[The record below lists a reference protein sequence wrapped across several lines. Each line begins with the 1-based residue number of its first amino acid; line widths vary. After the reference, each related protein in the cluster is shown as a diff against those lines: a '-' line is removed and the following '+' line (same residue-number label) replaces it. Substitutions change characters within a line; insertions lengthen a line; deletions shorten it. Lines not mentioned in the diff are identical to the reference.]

1 MSEEDKDGGLFAD
14 TQPPKASGSEGRKD
28 VKKRWLLVGGG
39 VLVFAMAVSSLMSSK
54 APAPPKREEAPQ
66 LINLTPKDVDQRA
79 WQVRSQEDI
88 QGLKNENDKLR
99 AELNGLHSE
108 LEKLKLSTS
117 QAALPPNIVPP
128 PVRGNTGTPPLVQ
141 PTVVPPP
148 PLPTSASAEH
158 AGVSKSLPAVPPPFT
173 SEADAPPAEPL
184 VFKPEKTALTSPNA
198 GPELEAKVRYKR
210 NTQSGMMVAGAFAP
224 VVLLNGLDAGTSSG
238 SRSNPEPVLMRVQD
252 HAVLPGSAKYQLRS
266 CFLLGSGYGELSAER
281 VYIRL
286 ARLSCVDNSDRLVLS
301 VPVQGYVVDSDNTL
315 GMRGKVVDRQGA
327 RLGKAMLAGFAQG
340 LSSALGGAQGTV
352 TSSVLGAATSV
363 TGTEA
368 LRASGLTGASTAA
381 GQLATFYL
389 KEAQS
394 IFPVITVQG
403 GRTAMVVFTE
413 DANLAWGAVDAQFVR
428 EVDPQGSAHGS

>member
-1 MSEEDKDGGLFAD
+1 MSEQEKDGGLFAD
-14 TQPPKASGSEGRKD
+14 AKDSKPAATEGRKD

-39 VLVFAMAVSSLMSSK
+39 VLVFAMAVSSMMSSK
-54 APAPPKREEAPQ
+54 APPPPKREEAPQ

-88 QGLKNENDKLR
+88 QGLKNENDKLQ

-108 LEKLKLSTS
+108 LEKLKASATPS
-117 QAALPPNIVPP
+117 PLPSNIVPP
-128 PVRGNTGTPPLVQ
+128 PVRGNTGSAPLVQ
-141 PTVVPPP
+141 PTVIPPP
-148 PLPTSASAEH
+148 PLPTSSIAAHTGAPRSE
-158 AGVSKSLPAVPPPFT
+158 LAVPPPFT
-173 SEADAPPAEPL
+173 SDADSPPTEPL
-184 VFKPEKTALTSPNA
+184 VFKPEKTALTSPSE

-210 NTQSGMMVAGAFAP
+210 NAQSGMMVAGAFAP

-286 ARLSCVDNSDRLVLS
+286 ARLSCVDRSDRLVLS

-352 TSSVLGAATSV
+352 TSSVLGTASSV
-363 TGTEA
+363 TGSEA
-368 LRASGLTGASTAA
+368 LRASGLSGASTAA

-403 GRTAMVVFTE
+403 GRTAVVVFTE

-428 EVDPQGSAHGS
+428 EVDPQGAPHGG